1 MNHVLATRM
10 QVSPLLVRQGLFLSL
25 ALLLTL
31 IAGHL
36 YCSLQVSEDARGAV
50 RAVQAVKVATP
61 TPVTVMQSR
70 PAVASTAPVESSVV
84 RERWV
89 F

>member
-1 MNHVLATRM
+1 MNHVPATRM

-36 YCSLQVSEDARGAV
+36 YCSVQVAGDASDAV
-50 RAVQAVKVATP
+50 GTVQAITVPKP
-61 TPVTVMQSR
+61 TPMAVMQSR
-70 PAVASTAPVESSVV
+70 SAVATTAPVESSVV

>member
-1 MNHVLATRM
+1 MNHVPATRL
-10 QVSPLLVRQGLFLSL
+10 QVSPILVRQGLFLSL

-36 YCSLQVSEDARGAV
+36 YCSLQVTEDARSAV
-50 RAVQAVKVATP
+50 GTVEAVIVPMP
-61 TPVTVMQSR
+61 TSIAVMQSR
-70 PAVASTAPVESSVV
+70 SAVATTAPVETSVV
-84 RERWV
+84 PERWV

>member
-1 MNHVLATRM
+1 MNHVPATRM

-36 YCSLQVSEDARGAV
+36 YCSLQVTEGARGAV
-50 RAVQAVKVATP
+50 GTVRAVTVPTP
-61 TPVTVMQSR
+61 TPIAVMQSR
-70 PAVASTAPVESSVV
+70 SAVATTAPVETSVV
-84 RERWV
+84 RDRWV